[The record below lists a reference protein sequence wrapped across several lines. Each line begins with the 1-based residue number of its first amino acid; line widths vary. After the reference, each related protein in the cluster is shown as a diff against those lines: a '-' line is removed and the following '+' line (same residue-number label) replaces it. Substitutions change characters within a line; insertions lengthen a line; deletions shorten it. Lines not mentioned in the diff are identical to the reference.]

1 MDLRSISGN
10 QVAIWLALAVG
21 LLVALVLGSAV
32 GSADVRFVAAV
43 LAVIPAAVIF
53 FKLKTNIWVLIPIG
67 WYLPGRLPWLP
78 LPFSVRDLC
87 LIAAIAC
94 FVVFIL
100 TRAITWKRKLTTLD
114 YLVYINL
121 AYLATV
127 YVRNPAGFWAFQS
140 SIVGGRAYFEIVL
153 AFCAFLILGRVQIS
167 DFTARVFPLFFLV
180 PAWSVALLDV
190 VGRVNVQLGNTL
202 NLIYGGVGTSGTFG
216 AAQEVAE
223 VGTTRLVST
232 APAGLVAVLA
242 LCSRYNPATLISP
255 LYPLRSLMLAVAFGA
270 IFLSGYR
277 SGFLGA
283 LVFFLLAAI
292 LRRQLRQLWVA
303 FGMSILAVV
312 TLIILQGNVL
322 QMPLTMQ
329 RTLSW
334 LPADWDQDAVS
345 DAEYS
350 TQWRVDMWKWAWND
364 ERVLRDKIW
373 GQGFGFTIED
383 LYLIASASAAG
394 QSTSAM
400 LGGSDREQFMI
411 TGTLHSG
418 PLSSIKFIGIVGFV
432 FYYFMLCYMAVLAWR
447 ICKRAMGTKGFTL
460 ALFVGIP
467 IIYEPFNF
475 VVVYGAL
482 DQNYPV
488 LLFKAGLLMMTQ
500 RYVENLRPIV
510 HGALEAD
517 YQVPASPVPELQLM
531 LRRQRIVPQP
541 LSK

>member
-78 LPFSVRDLC
+78 LPLSVRDLC
-87 LIAAIAC
+87 LIAAIAG
-94 FVVFIL
+94 FVVFYL
-100 TRAITWKRKLTTLD
+100 TRTIPWKRKLTTLD

-127 YVRNPAGFWAFQS
+127 YVRNPAGVWAFQS
-140 SIVGGRAYFEIVL
+140 SIVGGRAYFEIAL

-167 DFTARVFPLFFLV
+167 DFIAKIFPLFFVV
-180 PAWSVALLDV
+180 PTWSVAIIDV
-190 VGRVNVQLGNTL
+190 VGRVNPQMGYAL
-202 NLIYGGVGTSGTFG
+202 NSLYSGVGASGTFG
-216 AAQEVAE
+216 AVEEAAE
-223 VGTTRLVST
+223 VGTTRLVSA
-232 APAGLVAVLA
+232 APAGGVSVLA
-242 LCSRYNPATLISP
+242 LCARYNPITLISP
-255 LYPLRSLMLAVAFGA
+255 LYPLRMLMLAVAFGA

-277 SGFLGA
+277 SGILGA

-292 LRRQLRQLWVA
+292 LRRQLSQLWIV
-303 FGMSILAVV
+303 FGMSILALV
-312 TLIILQGNVL
+312 TLVILQGSVL

-334 LPADWDQDAVS
+334 LPGDWDQEAVM

-350 TQWRVDMWKWAWND
+350 TQWRIDMWGWAWND

-383 LYLIASASAAG
+383 MNLIASSLAAG
-394 QSTSAM
+394 GSTSAM
-400 LGGSDREQFMI
+400 LGGSDREQFMV

-432 FYYFMLCYMAVLAWR
+432 SYYFMMCYMAVLAWR
-447 ICKRAMGTKGFTL
+447 ICKRTLGTKGFTL

-475 VVVYGAL
+475 IVVYGAL

-488 LLFKAGLLMMTQ
+488 LLFKAGLLIMTQ
-500 RYVENLRPIV
+500 RYVENMRPTV
-510 HGALEAD
+510 HKVLEAG
-517 YQVPASPVPELQLM
+517 YQVPASPVPELQPM
-531 LRRQRIVPQP
+531 LRRQPFVPRP
-541 LSK
+541 L